1 MSDLFNYDS
10 VKKSEFDCVATG
22 RLGTFNSIAGTVE
35 YIMTTATL
43 KVNADDESS
52 KLTKH
57 LLPIRE
63 IVDATQLDFN
73 EILQRDLDDHRVATK
88 LIPYLLQE
96 SNNGP
101 SYFPPIVA
109 VLLPYKDG
117 RLDGEF
123 PHGIN
128 FTDSDFAS
136 WSGEI
141 YGDYMS
147 REALVNPNT
156 QKNLPLNIGRYKW
169 NSDLTKLV
177 VIDGQH
183 RAMALIALYRTITS
197 KGWEKAQHGGA
208 KFQFYYKQRIERL
221 FETLGDRDSS
231 IEKLKEME
239 FPVTILRF
247 PETETKPFKI
257 ARKLFVDVNKNARQ
271 PSESRIKLLSD
282 SSLVD
287 IFTREILNRSKGG
300 DNSLPIYA
308 IEYDYPG
315 EGSSY
320 TRPGKWSALINLN
333 MLSLAVLRMTF
344 GPSKY
349 LDNMNISLGGK
360 ANWTE
365 KNAFFRKKLDIEN
378 NIPYHISDEKGEYNR
393 DDIKND
399 SFSSSVLPRLKE
411 LFWERVGK
419 QLSYITANI
428 HPYKVHIDALNKLKH
443 DWLDDDTV
451 GALAKEAIY
460 SGVGVYW
467 TLRDTYQHWSEFEN
481 DTPEALE
488 LSLEKPDVIK
498 AWQSVTH
505 REMSFNET
513 RNKMYYATRGNEIP
527 TNFKESVEVY
537 NKTNTNAFYLGLMLT
552 YMTLR
557 QFASIKQE
565 DLEFEKLFVQVFNAG
580 LLTKNKKGKDRLD
593 IFSTNIDSP
602 INLISKMDT
611 KHFVF
616 FRYFILEILNSSPLF
631 ESFEKFSI
639 NKSTLLKLV
648 SDARKA
654 YFSYLK
660 NEEVKRLDKD
670 IAMLGKSKSDIENLA
685 KINVAHKLNASLLYW
700 FDYDQLVITSSDC
713 NEISTEIDN
722 INSFDND
729 ESE

>member
-300 DNSLPIYA
+300 GNSLPIYA

-378 NIPYHISDEKGEYNR
+378 NIPYIISDEKGEYNR

-411 LFWERVGK
+411 LFWEKVGK

-467 TLRDTYQHWSEFEN
+467 TLRDTYQYWSEFEN
-481 DTPEALE
+481 ETPEALE

-527 TNFKESVEVY
+527 TNFKASVEVY

-565 DLEFEKLFVQVFNAG
+565 NLEFEKLFVQIFNTG
-580 LLTKNKKGKDRLD
+580 LLAKNKKGKDRLD
-593 IFSTNIDSP
+593 IFSTNIESP

-631 ESFEKFSI
+631 ESLEKFSI

-670 IAMLGKSKSDIENLA
+670 IAMLGKSKSDIESLA

-713 NEISTEIDN
+713 NEISTEIEN

>member
-300 DNSLPIYA
+300 GNSLPIYA

-333 MLSLAVLRMTF
+333 MLSSAVLRMTF

-378 NIPYHISDEKGEYNR
+378 NIPYIISDEKGEYNR

-411 LFWERVGK
+411 LFWEKVGK

-467 TLRDTYQHWSEFEN
+467 TLRDTYQYWSEFEN
-481 DTPEALE
+481 ETPEALE

-527 TNFKESVEVY
+527 TNFKASVEVY

-565 DLEFEKLFVQVFNAG
+565 NLEFEKLFVQIFNTG
-580 LLTKNKKGKDRLD
+580 LLAKNKKGKDRLD
-593 IFSTNIDSP
+593 IFSTNIESP

-631 ESFEKFSI
+631 ESLEKFSI

-670 IAMLGKSKSDIENLA
+670 IAMLGKSKSDIESLA

-713 NEISTEIDN
+713 NEISTEIEN

>member
-96 SNNGP
+96 SKNGP

-123 PHGIN
+123 PHGIK

-378 NIPYHISDEKGEYNR
+378 NIPYLISDEKGEYNR

-411 LFWERVGK
+411 LFWEKVGK
-419 QLSYITANI
+419 QLSYITANV

-481 DTPEALE
+481 DTPGALE

-505 REMSFNET
+505 RETSFNET
-513 RNKMYYATRGNEIP
+513 RNKMYYSTRGNEIP
-527 TNFKESVEVY
+527 TNFKASVEVY

-557 QFASIKQE
+557 QFASVKQE
-565 DLEFEKLFVQVFNAG
+565 DLEFEKLFVQVFNTG
-580 LLTKNKKGKDRLD
+580 LLAKNKKGKDRLD
-593 IFSTNIDSP
+593 IFSTNIESP

-631 ESFEKFSI
+631 EGFEKFDI

-660 NEEVKRLDKD
+660 NEEIKRLDKD
-670 IAMLGKSKSDIENLA
+670 IAMLGKSKSDIENFA
-685 KINVAHKLNASLLYW
+685 KRNVAHKLNASLLYW
-700 FDYDQLVITSSDC
+700 FDYDQLVITSSDY
-713 NEISTEIDN
+713 NETLTEIEN